1 MTIGERTRLTPEERR
16 DQLIA
21 LGLDMLSTR
30 PLEDVSAEEIAVAA
44 GISKGLLFH
53 YFGSKRGFHLA
64 VAQSAAAELLVRTAP
79 NPDLAPI
86 DRLVRGI
93 GQFVD
98 YVSENR
104 DAYVALVSGGSRVDT
119 DLAALFDA
127 TRQTNADRL
136 VDALVELGAPDR
148 PLLHMATR
156 AWVAFVEEATVNALA
171 GPDIAR
177 AELVAF
183 LERASIPVLSIAIE
197 DPTALRTVMDRIGLL
212 SGS

>member
-1 MTIGERTRLTPEERR
+1 MTIGARTRLSAEDRR
-16 DQLIA
+16 DQLVA
-21 LGLDMLSTR
+21 LGLEMLATR
-30 PLEDVSAEEIAVAA
+30 RLDDVSAEEIAVAA

-64 VAQSAAAELLVRTAP
+64 VAKAAAAELLARTT
-79 NPDLAPI
+79 PDPELAPI

-98 YVSENR
+98 YVRENS
-104 DAYVALVSGGSRVDT
+104 DAYVSLVSGGNRVDT

-148 PLLHMATR
+148 PLLRMAAR

-171 GPDIAR
+171 RGDITR
-177 AELVAF
+177 AELVGF
-183 LERASIPVLSIAIE
+183 LERASIPFISIVIE
-197 DPTALRTVMDRIGLL
+197 DPVALQTVMDRIGPI